1 MSLPLSQ
8 FKEGCASM
16 SYTYLEANENLDIE
30 TPLVTKAQ
38 VLLVSGDE
46 IDDMTDP
53 ESVSFINTAHVL
65 LVTILDGYSLPNL
78 VLIEIEKYLA
88 AHYATLAYPSIQ
100 RERLSV
106 LTSTI
111 VSKIGLGLQNTRY
124 GQGAISLDPT
134 GRLQEISDG
143 KMSKQVKVTSLGNGV
158 AYDW

>member
-1 MSLPLSQ
+1 MTY
-8 FKEGCASM
+8 A
-16 SYTYLEANENLDIE
+16 YTEANENLDIE

-46 IDDMTDP
+46 IDDMSDDEAT
-53 ESVSFINTAHVL
+53 SFINTAHVL

-78 VLIEIEKYLA
+78 MLVEIEKYLA

-100 RERLSV
+100 RDRLSV
-106 LTSTI
+106 MASTI

-143 KMSKQVKVTSLGNGV
+143 EIAKTVKLTSLGNGV

>member
-1 MSLPLSQ
+1 MT
-8 FKEGCASM
+8 
-16 SYTYLEANENLDIE
+16 YTYTEANENLDIE

-46 IDDMTDP
+46 IDDMSDDEAT
-53 ESVSFINTAHVL
+53 SFINTAHVL

-78 VLIEIEKYLA
+78 MLVEIEKYLA

-100 RERLSV
+100 RDRLSV
-106 LTSTI
+106 MASTI

-143 KMSKQVKVTSLGNGV
+143 EIAKTVKLTSLGNGV